1 MSTLP
6 DINTQFAEWYQE
18 VIVKAGIVD
27 SSPTRGCFVIK
38 PYGYTMWE
46 LIQQHVDAKIKA
58 LEVEN
63 AYFPLLIPKS
73 FLTKE
78 EKHIEGFSPELAVV
92 THGGG
97 KELEEPL
104 VVRPTS
110 ETMIYYMFS
119 RWISSYRDL
128 PLKINQWANV
138 VRWEMRTRPF
148 VRSLEF
154 LWQEGHTAH
163 RTHEEAVEMAKAA
176 LEMYRSTYED
186 FLAIPV
192 ITGLKSDSERFAG
205 ADRTYTV
212 EGLMQDGKGLQMC
225 TSHVLA
231 HSFPASFDVS
241 FQDADGAMKVPFC
254 TSWGFTT
261 RSVGAVFMMHGD
273 QQGLVMPPKVAP
285 IQVVLIPIAKT
296 PEERSAVMLR
306 MQELAVTM
314 KSAGFRV
321 KIDDR
326 EGMTPGAKYFEWEEK
341 GVPVRLELGPKDL
354 ANNTVVLANRIEQDK
369 TKKKSF
375 VAADNVV
382 AAVTDLLQHIHQT
395 LYARAKERVQAQ
407 WYQAHK
413 ITDFGPRM
421 DTEQGWYQTGWCGQ
435 AVCEAVVKE
444 YKGTIRCLLEEK
456 KHNSCFACSAE
467 SKFDVLVAKAY

>member
-6 DINTQFAEWYQE
+6 DINTHFAEWYQE
-18 VIVKAGIVD
+18 IIAKTGIVD

-73 FLTKE
+73 FLSKE
-78 EKHIEGFSPELAVV
+78 EKHVEGFSPELAVV

-110 ETMIYYMFS
+110 ETIIYYMFS
-119 RWISSYRDL
+119 RWITSYRDL

-163 RTHEEAVEMAKAA
+163 RTHAEAVEMSLAA

-192 ITGLKSDSERFAG
+192 VTGVKSESERFAG
-205 ADRTYTV
+205 AERTYTV
-212 EGLMQDGKGLQMC
+212 EGLMQDGRGLQMC

-231 HSFPASFDVS
+231 HSFPEAFDVH
-241 FQDADGAMKVPFC
+241 FQDADGATKVPYC

-261 RSVGAVFMMHGD
+261 RSIGAIIMTHGD
-273 QQGLVMPPKVAP
+273 AQGLVLPPKVAP
-285 IQVVLIPIAKT
+285 IQVILVPIYKT
-296 PEERSAVMLR
+296 DEERGAVVSKIKQLH
-306 MQELAVTM
+306 AVLLQ
-314 KSAGFRV
+314 AGIRA

-341 GVPVRLELGPKDL
+341 GVPVRLECGPKDL
-354 ANNTVVLANRIEQDK
+354 QNNTVVLANRIEHEK
-369 TKKKSF
+369 AKKKSF
-375 VAADNVV
+375 VPAGQVV
-382 AAVTDLLQHIHQT
+382 EQVQALLQTIQT
-395 LYARAKERVQAQ
+395 TMYERAKIRMQSQ
-407 WYQAHK
+407 WHQVDRIA
-413 ITDFGPRM
+413 DFGPKM
-421 DTEQGWYQTGWCGQ
+421 ETEQGWYQTGWCQ
-435 AVCEAVVKE
+435 AASCEAVVKQ

-456 KHNSCFACSAE
+456 KHNNCFACGAASTV
-467 SKFDVLVAKAY
+467 DILVAKAY

>member
-6 DINTQFAEWYQE
+6 DINTHFAEWYQE
-18 VIVKAGIVD
+18 IITKTGIID

-73 FLTKE
+73 FLSKE
-78 EKHIEGFSPELAVV
+78 EKHVEGFSPELAVV

-119 RWISSYRDL
+119 RWITSYRDL

-163 RTHEEAVEMAKAA
+163 RTHEEAVAMALAA

-186 FLAIPV
+186 FLAVPV
-192 ITGLKSDSERFAG
+192 ITGMKSDSERFAG

-212 EGLMQDGKGLQMC
+212 EGLMHDGKGLQMC

-231 HSFPASFDVS
+231 HSFPEAFDVK
-241 FQDADGAMKVPFC
+241 FQDADGSTKVPYC

-261 RSVGAVFMMHGD
+261 RSIGAIIMTHGD
-273 QQGLVMPPKVAP
+273 AQGLVMPPKVAP
-285 IQVVLIPIAKT
+285 IQVILVPIYKT
-296 PEERSAVMLR
+296 DEERGAVITKIKQLHAT
-306 MQELAVTM
+306 LVG
-314 KSAGFRV
+314 AGIRA

-341 GVPVRLELGPKDL
+341 GVPVRLECGPKDL
-354 ANNTVVLANRIEQDK
+354 QNNTVVLANRVEQEK
-369 TKKKSF
+369 AKKKSF
-375 VAADNVV
+375 VPVDQVV
-382 AAVTDLLQHIHQT
+382 EQVQALLQTIQT
-395 LYARAKERVQAQ
+395 TMYDRAKARMQAQ
-407 WYQAHK
+407 WHQADK
-413 ITDFGPRM
+413 ISEFGPKM
-421 DTEQGWYQTGWCGQ
+421 DTEQGWYQTGWCR
-435 AVCEAVVKE
+435 AADCEAVAKQH
-444 YKGTIRCLLEEK
+444 KGTIRCLLEEK
-456 KHNSCFACSAE
+456 KHNSCFACGAASTV
-467 SKFDVLVAKAY
+467 DVIVAKAY

>member
-6 DINTQFAEWYQE
+6 DINTHFAEWYQE
-18 VIVKAGIVD
+18 IIVKTGIID
-27 SSPTRGCFVIK
+27 SSPTRGCFVIR
-38 PYGYTMWE
+38 PYGYAMWE
-46 LIQQHVDAKIKA
+46 LIQRHVDDKIKV
-58 LEVEN
+58 LGVEN

-73 FLTKE
+73 FLSKE

-110 ETMIYYMFS
+110 ETIIYYMFS
-119 RWISSYRDL
+119 RWITSYRDL

-163 RTHEEAVEMAKAA
+163 RTHEEAVEMALAA

-186 FLAIPV
+186 FLAVPV
-192 ITGLKSDSERFAG
+192 VTGMKTDSERFAG

-212 EGLMQDGKGLQMC
+212 EGLMHDGKGLQMC

-231 HSFPASFDVS
+231 HSFPASFDVQY
-241 FQDADGAMKVPFC
+241 QDADGARKVPYC

-261 RSVGAVFMMHGD
+261 RSVGAIIMTHGD
-273 QQGLVMPPKVAP
+273 QQGLIIPPKVAP
-285 IQVVLIPIAKT
+285 IQVIMIPIYKT
-296 PEERSAVMLR
+296 DEERVLVMDRIKQIYSTLNG
-306 MQELAVTM
+306 
-314 KSAGFRV
+314 AGVRA

-354 ANNTVVLANRIEQDK
+354 QNNSVVLANRVEQEK

-375 VAADNVV
+375 VAVDQVV
-382 AAVTDLLQHIHQT
+382 EQVQNLLQIIHAT
-395 LYARAKERVQAQ
+395 LYDRAKARMQAQ
-407 WYQAHK
+407 WHQADK
-413 ITDFGPRM
+413 IADFGPIM
-421 DTEQGWYQTGWCGQ
+421 DAKHGWYQTGWCG
-435 AVCEAVVKE
+435 AAECEAVVKQ

-456 KHNSCFACSAE
+456 KHNSCFACDAD
-467 SKFDVLVAKAY
+467 SKVDVLVAKAY